1 MFVTSRHDSD
11 FRHPHRR
18 AVLGF
23 SIGTNHPASAGRTWE
38 ERVYIPLPF
47 ASYHDWGF

>member
-11 FRHPHRR
+11 FRHPSRP

-23 SIGTNHPASAGRTWE
+23 SIGTIYQALRLHLGREGSYPA
-38 ERVYIPLPF
+38 VICLI
-47 ASYHDWGF
+47 HDKGF